1 MGSNVFP
8 VVMVCLSLLAAGN
21 SAAQSS
27 AKYPARPIRMV
38 VPFQPG
44 GAADFVARIIQPR
57 LGQEIGQTIVID
69 NRPGA
74 SGSIGVEVAAN
85 ATPDGHTILLGNV
98 GTMAINPSV
107 FPRFRTKPLDA
118 FIAVTQVADVPGC
131 LAVHP
136 SVPVYSLREFIDYAK
151 AQPGKLSYSTSGAGS
166 DSRLAMEYFMKRAGL
181 NIVMINYKGGA
192 GAAAA
197 GLATGEAQV
206 TVLSAPSILPFVR
219 QGRLRLLA
227 VTAPRRLNTAPD
239 TPTMAES
246 GFPDITTGLWLGVYV
261 AKDAPKAVVSR
272 LFTSVTNTMGDPEV
286 GRRLAIT
293 GAVVVLSK
301 SPDDFRNFWK
311 REHDRW
317 AKVVNDIGAVEQ
329 E

>member
-8 VVMVCLSLLAAGN
+8 VVMVCLNLLAAGN
-21 SAAQSS
+21 SVAQSS
-27 AKYPARPIRMV
+27 AEYPARPIRMV

-44 GAADFVARIIQPR
+44 GAADFVARIIQPK

-74 SGSIGVEVAAN
+74 SGSIGVEVAAK

-107 FPRFRTKPLDA
+107 FPRFRIKPLDA
-118 FIAVTQVADVPGC
+118 FIAITQVADVPGC

-136 SVPVYSLREFIDYAK
+136 SVPVHSLKEFVDYAK
-151 AQPGKLSYSTSGAGS
+151 ARPGKLSYSTSGAGS

-197 GLATGEAQV
+197 GLVTGEAQV

-239 TPTMAES
+239 TPTLAES
-246 GFPDITTGLWLGVYV
+246 GFPDITTGLWLGVYI
-261 AKDAPKAVVSR
+261 AKGAPKAVVSR
-272 LFTSVTNTMGDPEV
+272 LFTSVTNTMSDPEV